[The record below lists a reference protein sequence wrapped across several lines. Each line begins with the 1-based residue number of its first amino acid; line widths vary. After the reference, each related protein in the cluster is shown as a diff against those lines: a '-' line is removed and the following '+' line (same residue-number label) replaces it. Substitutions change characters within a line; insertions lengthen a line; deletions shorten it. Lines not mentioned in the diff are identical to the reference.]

1 MLRRAG
7 LRHFGHDALDHL
19 WHFNTLHLCD
29 RGGAAEIGNVFKQ
42 MLMVYPSYVY
52 LYIYI
57 CTMYIHIY
65 IYMCTCVYIYIY
77 IYIYIYTC
85 NYIYIYI
92 CIYIYIYAE
101 SNDVLIALDDRIPN
115 SSAAAMACLERLR
128 VLCSNICVVV
138 YRLDSQ
144 SSPLMMLES

>member
-1 MLRRAG
+1 
-7 LRHFGHDALDHL
+7 
-19 WHFNTLHLCD
+19 
-29 RGGAAEIGNVFKQ
+29 
-42 MLMVYPSYVY
+42 
-52 LYIYI
+52 
-57 CTMYIHIY
+57 MYIY
-65 IYMCTCVYIYIY
+65 IYMYYVHIYICVHVYIYIY
-77 IYIYIYTC
+77 IYIHVITY
-85 NYIYIYI
+85 
-92 CIYIYIYAE
+92 IYIYIYAE

>member
-52 LYIYI
+52 LYIYMYYVHI
-57 CTMYIHIY
+57 YIYVHVYIYIHIY
-65 IYMCTCVYIYIY
+65 
-77 IYIYIYTC
+77 TC
-85 NYIYIYI
+85 N
-92 CIYIYIYAE
+92 YIYIYAE